1 MLVVFLL
8 REVCQRHKGIVVARI
23 VIESERPDGHS
34 VLEHQIVAAAGFV
47 ENVAEPVLAN
57 DSGAN
62 FKLFISHKNT
72 TRQHLTTRVGVG
84 QEQKA

>member
-8 REVCQRHKGIVVARI
+8 REVGQRHKGIVVARI
-23 VIESERPDGHS
+23 VIESERPNGHS
-34 VLEHQIVAAAGFV
+34 VLEHQIVATAGFV

-72 TRQHLTTRVGVG
+72 TRQHLTTWAGT
-84 QEQKA
+84 EQG